1 MADRIV
7 ASLLLPVR
15 GSAAR
20 GVVPPPLT
28 ELGVLV
34 ESGSLGFSLVRI
46 DETGTVAAKVAL
58 SQLGWCAG
66 QSIRF
71 DVSAGLLV
79 ARRTSERVAARIP
92 SKMGVV
98 LPARLR
104 ARCRMRSSE
113 QVLLASLLE
122 HDLLVVYPQHVLHA
136 MVTAFHASLLHSR
149 DPRDG

>member
-1 MADRIV
+1 MADKIV
-7 ASLLLPVR
+7 ASLLMPVR
-15 GSAAR
+15 GSAPR
-20 GVVPPPLT
+20 GMVPPPLA
-28 ELGVLV
+28 ELGALV
-34 ESGSLGFSLVRI
+34 ESGSVGFSLVRI

-58 SQLGWCAG
+58 SQLDWCAG

-79 ARRTSERVAARIP
+79 VGRASERVSARIP

-104 ARCRMRSSE
+104 SRCRMRAGE
-113 QVLLASLLE
+113 QVLLASLIE

-136 MVTAFHASLLHSR
+136 MVTGFHASLLRSR
-149 DPRDG
+149 DPQGG

>member
-1 MADRIV
+1 MA
-7 ASLLLPVR
+7 
-15 GSAAR
+15 
-20 GVVPPPLT
+20 

-34 ESGSLGFSLVRI
+34 ESGSVRFSLVRI
-46 DETGTVAAKVAL
+46 DVTGTVAAKAAL
-58 SQLGWCAG
+58 SQLGWRAG

-79 ARRTSERVAARIP
+79 VGRTSERLAARIP

-104 ARCRMRSSE
+104 SRCRMQVGE
-113 QVLLASLLE
+113 QVLLASLTE

-136 MVTAFHASLLHSR
+136 MVTGFHTSLLHRR
-149 DPRDG
+149 DPQDC